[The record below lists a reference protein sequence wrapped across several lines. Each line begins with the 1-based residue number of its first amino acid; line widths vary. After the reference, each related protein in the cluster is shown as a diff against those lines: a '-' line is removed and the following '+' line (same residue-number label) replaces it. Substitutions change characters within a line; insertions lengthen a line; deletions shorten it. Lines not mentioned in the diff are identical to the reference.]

1 MMYQP
6 YYTPY
11 PQMQQP
17 ITQAYQQPTQ
27 QPVQQ
32 QNYQQTISQA
42 QQSVPIQNG
51 GFAIVRSEQEARDYL
66 LAPGTFMTF
75 KNENSQYMYEKSRTF
90 SQLDA
95 PTFKKF
101 RLVEEDDTPEVEVVD
116 MPNEQYALER
126 DFLKLIDDVTSLKD
140 EVDLL
145 REQMR
150 EPKRTTKTKKENA
163 DE

>member
-1 MMYQP
+1 MYQP

-32 QNYQQTISQA
+32 QNYQQT

-140 EVDLL
+140 EVDIL
-145 REQMR
+145 REQIR
-150 EPKRTTKTKKENA
+150 EPKRTTKTKKETA